1 MKLKNLIN
9 EIMESLNFNEL
20 ERREVENGSD
30 FKGTLDHYR
39 SIVKDSIKEK
49 SEYFTEEEFDISDT
63 SIKDI
68 IKEIQEKIDNDYSCE
83 LDTIN
88 KWI

>member
-1 MKLKNLIN
+1 MKLSDLID
-9 EIMESLNFNEL
+9 EIMNKLNFNEL

-83 LDTIN
+83 E
-88 KWI
+88 

>member
-1 MKLKNLIN
+1 MKLSDLID
-9 EIMESLNFNEL
+9 EIMGDLNFNEL
-20 ERREVENGSD
+20 EIRENNAGCD

-83 LDTIN
+83 E
-88 KWI
+88 